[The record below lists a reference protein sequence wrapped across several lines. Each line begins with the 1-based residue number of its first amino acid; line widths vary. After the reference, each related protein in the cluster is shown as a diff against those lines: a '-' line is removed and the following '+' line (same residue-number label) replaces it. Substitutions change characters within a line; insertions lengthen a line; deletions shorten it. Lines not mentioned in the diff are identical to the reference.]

1 MKKLKTILAICTIVL
16 ISSVFVLQNFSLSAV
31 ASDDSASQKIRD
43 YIKSNGTYSSSSS
56 TYTISETETRDNGKV
71 ATTELY
77 YKTSNPDV
85 LLFMMDYGNSDFT
98 GIKATMRFS
107 YNMKTKTVVSQPSFT
122 YVNFANRKSLNAT
135 TNVFKPSEFVLNETT
150 YVFTRTMGSSSV
162 MDDDDMQK
170 MCNSMLGGA
179 ISGAQLMLLKG
190 ELFLEDIGFDN
201 LINKTECTHKNTEL
215 TIIPATCTEDGKQTI
230 TCKDC
235 GEVITT
241 DVIKATGHAYD
252 DGVVTKSATC
262 TEAGV
267 KTFTCKN
274 CNDKKTESIAA
285 TGHAYDEG
293 VVTKKATCT
302 EAGVKT
308 FTCKNCNDKKTESIA
323 ATGHAYDEGVVT
335 KKATCT
341 KAGVKTFTCKN
352 CNDKKTES
360 IAATGHKYGEYVVV
374 KEATSTSEGQKEAVC
389 IYCGNKDVKTIP
401 VLDSE
406 VIDTPKDNDNTVE
419 PTTEDKTEAAASD
432 TTEDKTT
439 ENVSGNSAPQTGD
452 NMHIYIWLLVLG
464 VSGISVSTIM
474 KRKYN

>member
-43 YIKSNGTYSSSSS
+43 YIKNNGTYSSS
-56 TYTISETETRDNGKV
+56 TYTISDTETFDDGKV
-71 ATTELY
+71 GTTELY
-77 YKTSNPDV
+77 YKTNNPDV
-85 LLFMMDYGNSDFT
+85 LLFEYEYGDSNFM

-107 YNMKTKTVVSQPSFT
+107 YNMKTKSVVSQPTLT
-122 YVNFANRKSLNAT
+122 YVDFSSMKSLNAT
-135 TNVFKPSEFVLNETT
+135 TTAFKPSEYVLDETT

-162 MDDDDMQK
+162 MDNSYMQEF
-170 MCNSMLGGA
+170 CNSMLGRA
-179 ISGAQLMLLKG
+179 ITGAQLMLLKG

-252 DGVVTKSATC
+252 DGVVTKKATC

-267 KTFTCKN
+267 KTYTCKNCNDKKTESIAATGHAYDEGVVTKKATCTEAGVKTYTCKN

-323 ATGHAYDEGVVT
+323 ATGH
-335 KKATCT
+335 
-341 KAGVKTFTCKN
+341 
-352 CNDKKTES
+352 
-360 IAATGHKYGEYVVV
+360 KYGEYVVV
-374 KEATSTSEGQKEAVC
+374 KQPTSTSEGQKEAVC

-406 VIDTPKDNDNTVE
+406 VIDTPKDNDNTDE
-419 PTTEDKTEAAASD
+419 PATEDKTEAAASD

-452 NMHIYIWLLVLG
+452 NMHIYIWLLMLG

>member
-1 MKKLKTILAICTIVL
+1 
-16 ISSVFVLQNFSLSAV
+16 
-31 ASDDSASQKIRD
+31 
-43 YIKSNGTYSSSSS
+43 
-56 TYTISETETRDNGKV
+56 
-71 ATTELY
+71 
-77 YKTSNPDV
+77 
-85 LLFMMDYGNSDFT
+85 
-98 GIKATMRFS
+98 MR
-107 YNMKTKTVVSQPSFT
+107 QQQH
-122 YVNFANRKSLNAT
+122 LN
-135 TNVFKPSEFVLNETT
+135 PSEYVLDETT

-162 MDDDDMQK
+162 MDNSYMQEF
-170 MCNSMLGGA
+170 CNSMLGRA
-179 ISGAQLMLLKG
+179 ITGAQLMLLKG

-215 TIIPATCTEDGKQTI
+215 TIIPATCTEDGEQTI

-252 DGVVTKSATC
+252 DGVVTKAATC

-267 KTFTCKN
+267 KTYTCKN

-308 FTCKNCNDKKTESIA
+308 YTCKNCNDKKTE
-323 ATGHAYDEGVVT
+323 G
-335 KKATCT
+335 
-341 KAGVKTFTCKN
+341 
-352 CNDKKTES
+352 

-374 KEATSTSEGQKEAVC
+374 KEPTSTSEGQKEAVC

-406 VIDTPKDNDNTVE
+406 VIDTPKDNDNTDE
-419 PTTEDKTEAAASD
+419 PATEDKTEAAASD

-452 NMHIYIWLLVLG
+452 NMHIYIWLLMLG